1 MAAFALQHA
10 GNYTQA
16 QAMVT
21 HQTAYSGTAVGIGG
35 VGMRL
40 ACYANTGTQPYV
52 CEIVPNSPAAD
63 SRQVSDSLHAQITFQ
78 LGASVVEQLQQ
89 VRGRLARALLTSRA
103 WLHGY

>member
-1 MAAFALQHA
+1 MVAYAFKHA

-63 SRQVSDSLHAQITFQ
+63 SRQVSLHAHITFQ
-78 LGASVVEQLQQ
+78 LRAGVVFVL
-89 VRGRLARALLTSRA
+89 VS
-103 WLHGY
+103 